1 MANYTIP
8 IHKIARDKNFKLFNF
23 NYKFYDERL
32 KEDFENQF
40 IDHFWLNEIGFETIG
55 LFQQRLKSVLNDLY
69 PKYAQLYDSE
79 LKAKD
84 INFLLNKDLKET
96 NERLVT
102 SNKTDNTVSRGKTTT
117 DMNASNTDNIDY
129 KESSVDNGNAY
140 VTADN
145 GNLTTQSNNAKTS
158 NANSDERV
166 NSEMNVDNKTDNIEK
181 EVNTLISQGNI
192 GITSSAELLQKWR
205 DVMLNLNLM
214 LFDEIFENDLFMTIY

>member
-8 IHKIARDKNFKLFNF
+8 IYKIARDKNFKLFNF

-40 IDHFWLNEIGFETIG
+40 IDHFWLNEIGFETVG
-55 LFQQRLKSVLNDLY
+55 LFQQRLKTVLNDLY

-117 DMNASNTDNIDY
+117 DMSASNTDNIDY
-129 KESSVDNGNAY
+129 KESNVDNGNAY
-140 VTADN
+140 VGEGI
-145 GNLTTQSNNAKTS
+145 GNLTSQSNNAKTS

-181 EVNTLISQGNI
+181 ELNTLISQGNI